1 MGHHFSTDLAKSHP
15 QLDLTDVYA
24 FESDQPGKTC
34 LVMIVNPK
42 SKPGDVGNF
51 SPDAL
56 YKFHLGDDKLH
67 RSGMIYT
74 IRIQD
79 GLACVGLLEQAQD
92 STGLPGTELGR
103 APLAQTTLL
112 GDGIRFWA
120 GTVKDPF
127 FGNQNGLREFRESE
141 AAGALNLS
149 VFKQHAGESPF
160 TGLVSS
166 AIVLE
171 IPNEKLLK
179 EIFYFASVDWHD
191 HGHWHRSNRLAY
203 VLIPHLYLFSA
214 TDEQRA
220 HRHEHLPA
228 HDHQYHGLAVA
239 TIESYSKQAGFQ
251 SDPGAY
257 ARRMAE
263 MLLPDAVPYRI
274 GTAAHYGV
282 DGANGRKL
290 TDDAMD
296 VALSWVIGAPFSDE
310 VSQPEGRASNTFP
323 FVVPVT

>member
-1 MGHHFSTDLAKSHP
+1 VGHHFATDLAKTHP
-15 QLDLTDVYA
+15 ELDLTDVYA
-24 FESDQPGKTC
+24 FESDQPQKTC
-34 LVMIVNPK
+34 LVMVVNPK
-42 SKPGDVGNF
+42 SKPGGLANF
-51 SPDAL
+51 SPEAL

-67 RSGMIYT
+67 RTGMT
-74 IRIQD
+74 FTVRVQE
-79 GLACVGLLEQAQD
+79 GEASVGLLEQAQD

-103 APLAQTTLL
+103 AQL
-112 GDGIRFWA
+112 GQIAHLGGGMRIWA

-127 FGNQNGLREFRESE
+127 FGNQNGLREFRESA
-141 AAGALNLS
+141 AAGALNLN
-149 VFKQHAGESPF
+149 VFKEHAGESPF
-160 TGLVSS
+160 AGIVSS

-171 IPNEKLLK
+171 IPNEKLPK
-179 EIFYFASVDWHD
+179 EIFYFASVDWFD

-214 TDEQRA
+214 TDEERA
-220 HRHEHLPA
+220 QRHEHLPA
-228 HDHQYHGLAVA
+228 DDHQHYELAVA

-251 SDPGAY
+251 SNPGSY
-257 ARRMAE
+257 ARRMAD
-263 MLLPDAVPYRI
+263 MLLPDSVPYRI
-274 GTAAHYGV
+274 GTVAHYGL

-296 VALSWVIGAPFSDE
+296 VALSWVIGAPLSDE